1 MENNKKKQK
10 TDVSVVEDESMA
22 TEKEMCCILKAM
34 LKEYMVG
41 KVHMGMEG
49 VYVTL
54 LNGQKF
60 RFHVK
65 EVDKEN
71 AV

>member
-1 MENNKKKQK
+1 MENNKKNKK
-10 TDVSVVEDESMA
+10 TDVSLVERESMA
-22 TEKEMCCILKAM
+22 TEKEMRCILKAM

-41 KVHMGMEG
+41 KIHTGTEG

-71 AV
+71 VL

>member
-10 TDVSVVEDESMA
+10 TDFCVVEQESMT
-22 TEKEMCCILKAM
+22 TEKEISCILKAM

-41 KVHMGMEG
+41 KVHTGTEG
-49 VYVTL
+49 IDVTL

-65 EVDKEN
+65 EVSKEN
-71 AV
+71 VV